1 MQRSLLM
8 KQKRYVML
16 VYEYAVIRFVPRV
29 ERGEFIN
36 IGLLLFCKQK
46 RALRGQY
53 FLNREKLACF
63 ATVIDLDVL
72 EKHIQAFIA
81 IAQAEAKASPI
92 TGFDAAERF
101 RWLAAT
107 KSSCI
112 QVSPTHCGLTTDAE
126 QTFNQLFE
134 ELVL

>member
-1 MQRSLLM
+1 
-8 KQKRYVML
+8 ML

-46 RALRGQY
+46 RMVQGQY
-53 FLNREKLACF
+53 YLDRGKLSCF
-63 ATVIDLDVL
+63 RTEVDYDSL
-72 EKHIQAFIA
+72 ETHVKAFIS
-81 IAQAEAKASPI
+81 IAEAEAKTSPI
-92 TGFDAAERF
+92 NSFDAAERF

-112 QVSPTHCGLTTDAE
+112 QVSATHCGLTADIN
-126 QTFNQLFE
+126 QTFEQLFD

>member
-1 MQRSLLM
+1 MQRYLLM
-8 KQKRYVML
+8 KQKNYVML

-46 RALRGQY
+46 RTLHGQY
-53 FLNREKLACF
+53 FLDHKKLACF
-63 ATVIDLDVL
+63 ATEIDLASL

-81 IAQAEAKASPI
+81 IARAEAQASPI

-107 KSSCI
+107 KSSCL
-112 QVSPTHCGLTTDAE
+112 QVSPTHCGLTADIN
-126 QTFNQLFE
+126 QTFAQLFE

>member
-1 MQRSLLM
+1 
-8 KQKRYVML
+8 ML

-46 RALRGQY
+46 RQLCAEY
-53 FLNREKLACF
+53 NLNLEKIKCF
-63 ATVIDLDVL
+63 STEIDFEEL
-72 EKHIQAFIA
+72 EKHVQAFVA
-81 IAQAEAKASPI
+81 IAKAEAKESPI
-92 TGFDAAERF
+92 TSFDAAERF

-112 QVSPTHCGLTTDAE
+112 QVSPTHCGLTNDVDD
-126 QTFNQLFE
+126 TFNQLFT
-134 ELVL
+134 ELVR

>member
-1 MQRSLLM
+1 MQHYLLM
-8 KQKRYVML
+8 KQKNYVML

-36 IGLLLFCKQK
+36 VGLLLFCKQN
-46 RALRGQY
+46 RTLRGQY
-53 FLNREKLACF
+53 ALNHEKLACF
-63 ATVIDLDVL
+63 ATEVDMEVL

-81 IAQAEAKASPI
+81 IAQAEAKTSPI
-92 TGFDAAERF
+92 AGFDAAERF

-107 KSSCI
+107 KSSCL
-112 QVSPTHCGLTTDAE
+112 QVSPTHCGLTADAE
-126 QTFNQLFE
+126 QTFTLLFE

>member
-1 MQRSLLM
+1 MCLLM
-8 KQKRYVML
+8 KQKSYAML

-46 RALRGQY
+46 RNLRGQY
-53 FLNREKLACF
+53 YLDHEKLACF
-63 ATVIDLDVL
+63 RTEIDLDVL
-72 EKHIQAFIA
+72 EKHIMAFIA
-81 IAQAEAKASPI
+81 IAEAEAKASPI
-92 TGFDAAERF
+92 NSFDAAERF

-112 QVSPTHCGLTTDAE
+112 QVSPTHCGLTEDVN
-126 QTFNQLFE
+126 QTFDQLFD

>member
-1 MQRSLLM
+1 M
-8 KQKRYVML
+8 KQKNYVMV

-53 FLNREKLACF
+53 ALNREKLACF
-63 ATVIDLDVL
+63 ATEVDFDVL

-81 IAQAEAKASPI
+81 IAQAEAKTSPI
-92 TGFDAAERF
+92 AGFDAAERF

-107 KSSCI
+107 KSSCL
-112 QVSPTHCGLTTDAE
+112 QVSPTHCGLTADAE
-126 QTFNQLFE
+126 QTFTHLFE